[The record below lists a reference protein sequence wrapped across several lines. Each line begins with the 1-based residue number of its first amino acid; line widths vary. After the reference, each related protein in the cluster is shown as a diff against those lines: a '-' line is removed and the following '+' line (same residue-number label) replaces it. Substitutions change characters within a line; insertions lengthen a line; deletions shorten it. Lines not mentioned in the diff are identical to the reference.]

1 MFCWGIVYSMV
12 EERVI
17 FMVNGSLLF
26 KGKHVIFFFLKE
38 EAMWIAGLGDINTLE
53 GNRKMLEGE
62 SVQSMLN
69 SLITAWHT

>member
-26 KGKHVIFFFLKE
+26 KGKHVIFFF
-38 EAMWIAGLGDINTLE
+38 
-53 GNRKMLEGE
+53 
-62 SVQSMLN
+62 
-69 SLITAWHT
+69 